1 MYRYYCYKLSF
12 HDLVS
17 FHVKRISTNTAVYI
31 HKAISVIDNLRGGK
45 ERKILLTNAERAFVD
60 LRRVDRR
67 VVSVAAALGEERCK
81 YAVNEQGISVRRMER
96 GVGRGVQCV
105 LCRVKPLVVDTWVS
119 NMLH

>member
-45 ERKILLTNAERAFVD
+45 ERKILLTNAKRAFVD

-105 LCRVKPLVVDTWVS
+105 LCRDPPP
-119 NMLH
+119 